1 MPANSEPVCTNLSRQ
16 LARREDQLAAVRSRL
31 VGMWNALREAQTPV
45 TVDTERWDH
54 TRDEV
59 RFNVRGIA
67 MTIKRERLGL
77 RQGFEI
83 LIYHPAVPEGCPVA
97 TVFVPD
103 ATDGPVRAQA
113 MELVCGG
120 PLADPIG

>member
-1 MPANSEPVCTNLSRQ
+1 M
-16 LARREDQLAAVRSRL
+16 
-31 VGMWNALREAQTPV
+31 M
-45 TVDTERWDH
+45 
-54 TRDEV
+54 
-59 RFNVRGIA
+59 
-67 MTIKRERLGL
+67 IKRERLGL

-83 LIYHPAVPEGCPVA
+83 LVHHPAAPEGCPVA

-103 ATDGPVRAQA
+103 ATDGPVRAHA